1 MDLDPTNDLLP
12 DQQHITLGWGRD
24 YGDVSP
30 LHGVILG
37 GARHKLA
44 VGVSVVPLD
53 PAEWD
58 AALAAPAAG
67 LACMIPE
74 MEHACGERGPRRG
87 PGDGSC
93 DHRRLWTGHPSSRS
107 HSGAAVS

>member
-1 MDLDPTNDLLP
+1 MMSCPTSSTSRSAGGA
-12 DQQHITLGWGRD
+12 I

-53 PAEWD
+53 PAEWE
-58 AALAAPAAG
+58 L
-67 LACMIPE
+67 
-74 MEHACGERGPRRG
+74 ER
-87 PGDGSC
+87 
-93 DHRRLWTGHPSSRS
+93 
-107 HSGAAVS
+107 